1 MTPIGYYLAA
11 QSDEIL
17 HAVELLKAYAI
28 SARLRVHINDKSIP
42 SLDSLLER
50 LKNVVNEKIEVYAA
64 PLRSFSHKNQ
74 CHDFIERY
82 AGDQIAMTR
91 VVEEKFRKAGIPN
104 KEFIIP
110 RFFHCGAVTESH
122 YVIDFLGDV
131 YKCFVVAGDER
142 FKIFNIR
149 DETPLPIF
157 YDFMGFDPTHV
168 EKCRTCKM
176 LPLCGGG
183 CLVSKEKGCS
193 YDIERIRELVDVRY
207 RGG

>member
-122 YVIDFLGDV
+122 YVIDFLGTCTSVLWWQEMRGSRFLTYEMRPLFPFSMISWDLTPPTLKSV
-131 YKCFVVAGDER
+131 ERAKCFLSVVEDAWFLRKKDV
-142 FKIFNIR
+142 
-149 DETPLPIF
+149 
-157 YDFMGFDPTHV
+157 PT
-168 EKCRTCKM
+168 T
-176 LPLCGGG
+176 
-183 CLVSKEKGCS
+183 
-193 YDIERIRELVDVRY
+193 
-207 RGG
+207 